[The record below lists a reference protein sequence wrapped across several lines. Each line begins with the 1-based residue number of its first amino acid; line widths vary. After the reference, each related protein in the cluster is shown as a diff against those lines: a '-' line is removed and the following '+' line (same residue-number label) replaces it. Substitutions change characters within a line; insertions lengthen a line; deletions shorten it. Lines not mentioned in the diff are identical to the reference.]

1 MKDPQQTADE
11 LVEKHLQAD
20 SMCDYP
26 ELNVRRSLR
35 LEAIQCAIKDTQNTI
50 DALSKLILDPLGEV
64 TNADLKIGEL
74 MEYNFKVLT
83 ILKTRL

>member
-11 LVEKHLQAD
+11 LVD
-20 SMCDYP
+20 DYSMLIYGLP
-26 ELNVRRSLR
+26 LNETASC

-74 MEYNFKVLT
+74 MEYNFTSIDHFK
-83 ILKTRL
+83 K